1 MTKTQI
7 DQRITDFEKLVNR
20 HAKKISEIGNASW
33 DPIKESTETPTI
45 RAFLTKKGAGID
57 YLNMKIARLLSTNG
71 RVVKFAGLFLHGTP
85 MVRGWKRTKS
95 GTKQPISGDCELAD
109 LMTVFLYVDSNK
121 TIKRMRSVMF
131 QAKKNASKRGH
142 IVDDPEQ
149 RKLYDECEG
158 FKYCNESIS
167 KKGDSRMLP
176 KGASRKKA
184 LQFMFVEPRPV
195 ETRTI
200 PSNATSIPRLEYG
213 NHLVR
218 FLNGKTGLKSETKRS
233 AWGKIVWELMEKMG
247 ADFYT
252 DGKTKGPGVQDVL
265 THFNSFESHKTWC
278 IDEGSSESGFG
289 VQLVIVWDG
298 DIRAAEPQTKTLPEV
313 LVKVVKVKNTDDED
327 LALYE
332 EMLAGGEVIEQT
344 TETGTM

>member
-33 DPIKESTETPTI
+33 DPIKESTETPAI

-158 FKYCNESIS
+158 FNYCNESIS
-167 KKGDSRMLP
+167 KKET
-176 KGASRKKA
+176 
-184 LQFMFVEPRPV
+184 VEYCLKVPHGKRPSSSCSLSLGRLKR
-195 ETRTI
+195 E
-200 PSNATSIPRLEYG
+200 PSHQMQPQS
-213 NHLVR
+213 HV
-218 FLNGKTGLKSETKRS
+218 LNTGIIWS
-233 AWGKIVWELMEKMG
+233 
-247 ADFYT
+247 
-252 DGKTKGPGVQDVL
+252 
-265 THFNSFESHKTWC
+265 
-278 IDEGSSESGFG
+278 GSSMVRLG
-289 VQLVIVWDG
+289 
-298 DIRAAEPQTKTLPEV
+298 
-313 LVKVVKVKNTDDED
+313 
-327 LALYE
+327 
-332 EMLAGGEVIEQT
+332 
-344 TETGTM
+344 